1 MKNLEIEYRNSCQE
15 ETPDLWNRIEAALP
29 EKTPLTEKMEQTDRK
44 VQPIVSDGNA
54 VRQQTVS
61 MPAWTSKKK
70 IIRFTRFAKAA
81 AAILVLALVVPGAW
95 FLMTQ
100 GKNGTKSDCAAADT
114 AGNSA
119 SMDMT
124 ADYEPPAAD
133 AAAPE
138 EMLDN
143 VAGESVQNENAQ
155 FDTTMDS
162 AMQEVGEAGQSPMED
177 SLQSD
182 SLPSEVVQSEVVQP
196 EEPVF
201 MTVDEIVYDHGK
213 TFYYLSDESGTIYIA
228 VWEETSVDTENV
240 GADETGAEGE
250 TISQE
255 LQTGESYYFT
265 LQATVGKDW
274 DYEILSVE

>member
-29 EKTPLTEKMEQTDRK
+29 EKAPLAEKMEQTDRK

-54 VRQQTVS
+54 VRQQTVA
-61 MPAWTSKKK
+61 MPAQTSKKK
-70 IIRFTRFAKAA
+70 VIQFTRFTKAV

-119 SMDMT
+119 SMDVE
-124 ADYEPPAAD
+124 AAYEPPAAE
-133 AAAPE
+133 AAVPE
-138 EMLDN
+138 AMPDN
-143 VAGESVQNENAQ
+143 AAGESVQNENAQ

-162 AMQEVGEAGQSPMED
+162 AMQEAGEAGQSPMEE

-182 SLPSEVVQSEVVQP
+182 SLPSEVVQP

-228 VWEETSVDTENV
+228 VWEETSVNTENV
-240 GADETGAEGE
+240 GADETGTEE
-250 TISQE
+250 ERISQE

-265 LQATVGKDW
+265 LQEAVGKDW

>member
-29 EKTPLTEKMEQTDRK
+29 EKAPLAEKMEQTDRK

-54 VRQQTVS
+54 VRQQTVA
-61 MPAWTSKKK
+61 MPAQTSKKK
-70 IIRFTRFAKAA
+70 VIQFTRFTKAV

-119 SMDMT
+119 SMDVE
-124 ADYEPPAAD
+124 AAYEPPAAE
-133 AAAPE
+133 AAVPE
-138 EMLDN
+138 AMPDN
-143 VAGESVQNENAQ
+143 AAGESVQNENAQ

-162 AMQEVGEAGQSPMED
+162 AMQEAGEAGQSPMED

-182 SLPSEVVQSEVVQP
+182 SLPSEVVQS

-228 VWEETSVDTENV
+228 VWEETSVNTENV
-240 GADETGAEGE
+240 GADETGAEE
-250 TISQE
+250 ERISQE

-265 LQATVGKDW
+265 LQEAVGKEW

>member
-29 EKTPLTEKMEQTDRK
+29 EKAPLAEKMEQTDRK

-54 VRQQTVS
+54 VHQQTVA
-61 MPAWTSKKK
+61 MPAQTSKKK
-70 IIRFTRFAKAA
+70 VIQFTRFTKAA

-119 SMDMT
+119 SMDVE
-124 ADYEPPAAD
+124 AAYEPPAAE
-133 AAAPE
+133 AAVPE
-138 EMLDN
+138 AMPDN
-143 VAGESVQNENAQ
+143 AAGESVQNEAPQ
-155 FDTTMDS
+155 VDTTMDS

-182 SLPSEVVQSEVVQP
+182 SLPSEVVQS

-228 VWEETSVDTENV
+228 VWEETSVNTENV
-240 GADETGAEGE
+240 GADETGAEE
-250 TISQE
+250 ERISQE

-265 LQATVGKDW
+265 LQEAVGKDW

>member
-1 MKNLEIEYRNSCQE
+1 MKNLETEYRNSCQE

-29 EKTPLTEKMEQTDRK
+29 EKAPLAEKMEQTDRK

-61 MPAWTSKKK
+61 MPAQTSKKK

-100 GKNGTKSDCAAADT
+100 GNNGTRKDCAAAMDT

-119 SMDMT
+119 SMDMA
-124 ADYEPPAAD
+124 ADYELPAAD

-143 VAGESVQNENAQ
+143 IAGESVQNENAQ

-177 SLQSD
+177 SLPSD
-182 SLPSEVVQSEVVQP
+182 SLPSEVVQS

-228 VWEETSVDTENV
+228 VWEETSVNTENV
-240 GADETGAEGE
+240 GADETGVEGE

-265 LQATVGKDW
+265 LQEAVGKDW

>member
-1 MKNLEIEYRNSCQE
+1 MKNLETEYRNSQQE
-15 ETPDLWNRIEAALP
+15 KTPDLWNRIEAALP
-29 EKTPLTEKMEQTDRK
+29 EKAPSVP
-44 VQPIVSDGNA
+44 VQA
-54 VRQQTVS
+54 
-61 MPAWTSKKK
+61 SKKK

-100 GKNGTKSDCAAADT
+100 GKNGAQNDCASAMDT

-138 EMLDN
+138 EILND
-143 VAGESVQNENAQ
+143 AASESVQNEKPQ

-162 AMQEVGEAGQSPMED
+162 AMQEVGADTENSGMMSGQTDGGTMAEDITDEESLSDAAGQSPMED
-177 SLQSD
+177 SLQAETV
-182 SLPSEVVQSEVVQP
+182 PV
-196 EEPVF
+196 EESVF
-201 MTVDEIVYDHGK
+201 MTVDEIVRDHGR

-228 VWEETSVDTENV
+228 VWEIADLNTENI

-265 LQATVGKDW
+265 LQEAVGKDW
-274 DYEILSVE
+274 DYEICDIE